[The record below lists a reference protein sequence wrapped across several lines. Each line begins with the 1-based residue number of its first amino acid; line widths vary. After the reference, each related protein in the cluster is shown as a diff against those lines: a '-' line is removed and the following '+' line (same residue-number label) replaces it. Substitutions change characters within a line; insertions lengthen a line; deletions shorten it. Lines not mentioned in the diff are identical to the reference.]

1 MHFHKTQYY
10 MLTSMLGIILIL
22 TKKQKRSFIMK
33 KIICLLIIMSF
44 AGFAMAHWN
53 VGDVHKMGGNGP

>member
-1 MHFHKTQYY
+1 